1 VNLKK
6 HIQHP
11 IFSIVSQAADELAY
25 ETYVIGGFV
34 RDVILERTQPTD
46 IDFVCVGSGIKLA
59 NKVSELLGKRY

>member
-1 VNLKK
+1 MNLKQ

-25 ETYVIGGFV
+25 ESYVIGGFV

-46 IDFVCVGSGIKLA
+46 IDLYV
-59 NKVSELLGKRY
+59 